1 VASWKGIKTMTKLQQ
16 LEITKTIISGLQEET
31 NKVYDEFTT
40 KVDITGIEDEVFDYL
55 FNNTQYVYHDIKSK
69 LEENED

>member
-1 VASWKGIKTMTKLQQ
+1 MTKLQQ

>member
-1 VASWKGIKTMTKLQQ
+1 MTKLQQ

-31 NKVYDEFTT
+31 NKVYDEFTA